1 MNGNGEILWG
11 AIKADGRAERGSQAR
26 QTYHVMS
33 SSISDRFCEI
43 AIEGTFSFLCPT
55 RCLRCWRRQ
64 VGAVL
69 ECHQNGRG
77 EVSLR
82 SGEEPGKAVHPCLP
96 RPRQQLSLLGS

>member
-1 MNGNGEILWG
+1 M
-11 AIKADGRAERGSQAR
+11 GRDQS
-26 QTYHVMS
+26 
-33 SSISDRFCEI
+33 
-43 AIEGTFSFLCPT
+43 
-55 RCLRCWRRQ
+55 RRQ
-64 VGAVL
+64 SRAGKPSASNLPRHVIEHIGQVLRKVGAVL